1 MRELLAAVMASL
13 GGLESFVVSF
23 GIGAMAMLSLV
34 VAAKDRCNGAGGPLG
49 KTLRSVVNVISM
61 SLAL

>member
-1 MRELLAAVMASL
+1 MASL

-34 VAAKDRCNGAGGPLG
+34 VAAKDRCKGAGG
-49 KTLRSVVNVISM
+49 SVSQDP
-61 SLAL
+61 